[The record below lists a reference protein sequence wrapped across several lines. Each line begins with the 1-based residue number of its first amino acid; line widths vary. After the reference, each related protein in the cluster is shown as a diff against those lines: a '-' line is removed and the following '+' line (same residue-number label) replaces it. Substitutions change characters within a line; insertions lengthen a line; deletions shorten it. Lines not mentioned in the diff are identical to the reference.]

1 MTEVPAG
8 VELPADLLEILVCPA
23 CHSSL
28 AVDHDRRELVCT
40 GTVCQLAFPVTDEGI
55 PVLLIDEARKI

>member
-1 MTEVPAG
+1 MAEVPIG

-40 GTVCQLAFPVTDEGI
+40 GTVCGLAFPVTDEGI
-55 PVLLIDEARKI
+55 PVLLIDEARKV